1 MHSNK
6 YIFIYASAMVVVVA
20 VILTVI
26 AVSLKPMQENNVR
39 IEKMQNILA
48 SINVSSTPKTADGL
62 YKQYIARTMTF
73 RADMTNDPSIDAFGI
88 DLAREMKKPDPASRL
103 YPVYIAAL
111 DNGDTSYI
119 FPMRG
124 KGLWGPIWGYV
135 ALRSD
140 FNTVFGVMFDHKGET
155 PGLGAEINTDWFMG
169 EFPGKKIFDESG
181 SFTAVKV
188 VKGGARPDDPH
199 AVDAIS
205 GGTITSDGLS
215 HMLYDGLNAYLPYLQ
230 KRMNSLKTQN
240 EETL

>member
-48 SINVSSTPKTADGL
+48 SINVISTPKTADGL
-62 YKQYIARTMTF
+62 FGKYIVRTITF
-73 RADMTNDPSIDAFGI
+73 RADMTNDPATDAFSIDLG
-88 DLAREMKKPDPASRL
+88 REIKKPDPASRL

-135 ALRSD
+135 ALKID

-155 PGLGAEINTDWFMG
+155 PGLGAEINTEWFMDK
-169 EFPGKKIFDESG
+169 FPGKKIFDESG
-181 SFTAVKV
+181 NFTSVKV
-188 VKGGARPDDPH
+188 VKGGARPEDLH

-205 GGTITSDGLS
+205 GGTITSDGLG
-215 HMLYDGLNAYLPYLQ
+215 HMLHDGLSAYLPYLQ
-230 KRMNSLKTQN
+230 KRLNSLKTKN